1 MAKGNGKPKMAKSK
15 GKPKQKPMMKPK
27 GKKC

>member
-1 MAKGNGKPKMAKSK
+1 MAKGNGKPKMAKK
-15 GKPKQKPMMKPK
+15 GSPKKKPMPKTK